1 MQACVLRGFRSTFSV
16 VEGQDDLR
24 DRFFRA
30 QLAREMKDYTPKDFL
45 TAAVMKLSAAFLFAT
60 MAVQVRYLGDRFP
73 VGQVIFFR
81 AIFAFPPILIF
92 YGVLGELAR
101 AWHTKNFP
109 GHVMRGTLSIASSFC
124 YFAAVARLPIVDVTA
139 ISFVTPLIVVV
150 LAALIL
156 KEVVHV
162 YRWSAVIV
170 GFGGVIVML
179 IPYMDMSKHEAMSTA
194 LTIGLSLA
202 ICNAICSAIAVI
214 QVRRLTQTETTSS
227 IVLYFTMFITL
238 GGLVTL
244 PFGWVMPNGLE
255 LACLIGAGVC
265 GGIAHI
271 ISTSS
276 HHYAPASFLVS
287 FDYSSMIW
295 AFLLGYLF
303 FGEIPAALVA
313 VGAVIVAGAGLFV
326 VWRERQLGLKRPD
339 VEQEIA
345 APRG

>member
-1 MQACVLRGFRSTFSV
+1 MT
-16 VEGQDDLR
+16 
-24 DRFFRA
+24 
-30 QLAREMKDYTPKDFL
+30 DYTPRDFL
-45 TAAVMKLSAAFLFAT
+45 TAAVMKLSTAFLFAA

-81 AIFAFPPILIF
+81 AVFAFVPILIF
-92 YGVLGELAR
+92 YSVLGELSR
-101 AWHTKNFP
+101 CWQTQRFS
-109 GHVMRGTLSIASSFC
+109 GHVTRGTLSIASSFC
-124 YFAAVARLPIVDVTA
+124 YFAALQRLPIVDVTA
-139 ISFVTPLIVVV
+139 ISFVTPLIVVA

-156 KEVVHV
+156 KEVVHI

-170 GFGGVIVML
+170 GFCGVIVML
-179 IPYMDMSKHEAMSTA
+179 IPYMDPSKHVAMSNA
-194 LTIGLSLA
+194 IAVGLALA
-202 ICNAICSAIAVI
+202 ISNAVFSAFSVI
-214 QVRRLTQTETTSS
+214 QVRRLTQTESTSS
-227 IVLYFTMFITL
+227 IVFYFSLFIAL

-244 PFGWVMPNGLE
+244 PFGWTTPNWIE
-255 LACLIGAGVC
+255 LGCLVGAGVC
-265 GGIAHI
+265 GGVAHI

-303 FGEIPAALVA
+303 FDEIPAALVA
-313 VGAVIVAGAGLFV
+313 VGAAIVAGAGLFV

-339 VEQEIA
+339 AEQEIA

>member
-1 MQACVLRGFRSTFSV
+1 MT
-16 VEGQDDLR
+16 
-24 DRFFRA
+24 
-30 QLAREMKDYTPKDFL
+30 DYTPKDFL
-45 TAAVMKLSAAFLFAT
+45 TAALMKLSAAFLFAT

-92 YGVLGELAR
+92 YAVLGELAG
-101 AWHTKNFP
+101 AWHTKNLS

-156 KEVVHV
+156 KEVVHI

-179 IPYMDMSKHEAMSTA
+179 VPYMDMSKHAAMSTA

-202 ICNAICSAIAVI
+202 ICNALCSAVAVI
-214 QVRRLTQTETTSS
+214 QVRRLTQTETTKS

-255 LACLIGAGVC
+255 LACLIGAGIC

-313 VGAVIVAGAGLFV
+313 VGAVIVAAAGLFV

>member
-1 MQACVLRGFRSTFSV
+1 MT
-16 VEGQDDLR
+16 
-24 DRFFRA
+24 
-30 QLAREMKDYTPKDFL
+30 DYTPRDFL
-45 TAAVMKLSAAFLFAT
+45 TAAVMKLSTAFLFAA

-81 AIFAFPPILIF
+81 AVFAFVPILIF
-92 YGVLGELAR
+92 YSVLGELSR
-101 AWHTKNFP
+101 CWQTQRFS
-109 GHVMRGTLSIASSFC
+109 GHVTRGTLSIASSFC
-124 YFAAVARLPIVDVTA
+124 YFAALQRLPIVDVTA
-139 ISFVTPLIVVV
+139 ISFVTPLIVVA

-156 KEVVHV
+156 KEVVHI

-170 GFGGVIVML
+170 GFCGVIVML
-179 IPYMDMSKHEAMSTA
+179 IPYMDPSKHVAMSNA
-194 LTIGLSLA
+194 IAVGLALA
-202 ICNAICSAIAVI
+202 ISNAVFSAFSVI
-214 QVRRLTQTETTSS
+214 QVRRLTQTESTSS
-227 IVLYFTMFITL
+227 IVFYFSLFIAL

-244 PFGWVMPNGLE
+244 PFGWTTPNWIE
-255 LACLIGAGVC
+255 LACLVGAGVC
-265 GGIAHI
+265 GGVAHI

-313 VGAVIVAGAGLFV
+313 LGAAIVAGAGLFV

>member
-1 MQACVLRGFRSTFSV
+1 MQACVLRGFRSAFSV

>member
-1 MQACVLRGFRSTFSV
+1 
-16 VEGQDDLR
+16 
-24 DRFFRA
+24 
-30 QLAREMKDYTPKDFL
+30 
-45 TAAVMKLSAAFLFAT
+45 MKLSTAFLFAA

-92 YGVLGELAR
+92 YTVLGELAG
-101 AWHTKNFP
+101 AWHTKNFR

-139 ISFVTPLIVVV
+139 ISFVTPLIVVA
-150 LAALIL
+150 LAAIIL
-156 KEVVHV
+156 KEVVHI

-170 GFGGVIVML
+170 GFCGVIVML
-179 IPYMDMSKHEAMSTA
+179 IPYMDPSKHVAMSNA
-194 LTIGLSLA
+194 IAIGLALA
-202 ICNAICSAIAVI
+202 ICNAMFSAVAVI
-214 QVRRLTQTETTSS
+214 QVRRLTQTETTKS
-227 IVLYFTMFITL
+227 IVLYFTTFIAL

-244 PFGWVMPNGLE
+244 PFGWVMPNSLE

>member
-1 MQACVLRGFRSTFSV
+1 MT
-16 VEGQDDLR
+16 E
-24 DRFFRA
+24 
-30 QLAREMKDYTPKDFL
+30 YTPRDFL
-45 TAAVMKLSAAFLFAT
+45 TAAVMKLSTAFLFAA

-81 AIFAFPPILIF
+81 AAFAFVPILIF
-92 YGVLGELAR
+92 YSVLGELSR
-101 AWHTKNFP
+101 CWQTQRFS
-109 GHVMRGTLSIASSFC
+109 GHVTRGTLSIASSFC
-124 YFAAVARLPIVDVTA
+124 YFAALQRLPIVDVTA
-139 ISFVTPLIVVV
+139 ISFVTPLIVVA

-156 KEVVHV
+156 KEVVHI

-170 GFGGVIVML
+170 GFCGVIVML
-179 IPYMDMSKHEAMSTA
+179 IPYMDPSKHVAMSNVIA
-194 LTIGLSLA
+194 VGLALA
-202 ICNAICSAIAVI
+202 ISNAIFSAFSVI
-214 QVRRLTQTETTSS
+214 QVRRLTQTESTSS
-227 IVLYFTMFITL
+227 IVFYFSMFIAL

-244 PFGWVMPNGLE
+244 PFGWTTPNWIE
-255 LACLIGAGVC
+255 LGCLVGAGVC
-265 GGIAHI
+265 GGVAHI

-313 VGAVIVAGAGLFV
+313 LGAAIVAGAGLFV

>member
-1 MQACVLRGFRSTFSV
+1 MH
-16 VEGQDDLR
+16 
-24 DRFFRA
+24 
-30 QLAREMKDYTPKDFL
+30 DYKPKDFA
-45 TAAVMKLSAAFLFAT
+45 TAAVMKLSAAFLFAA

-81 AIFAFPPILIF
+81 AIAAFVPILIF
-92 YGVLGELAR
+92 YAVLGELSR
-101 AWHTKNFP
+101 CWQTQRFS
-109 GHVMRGTLSIASSFC
+109 GHVQRGALSIASSFC
-124 YFAAVARLPIVDVTA
+124 YFAALARLPIVDVTA

-150 LAALIL
+150 LAAVFL
-156 KEVVHV
+156 KEVVHI

-170 GFGGVIVML
+170 GFLGVIVML
-179 IPYMDMSKHEAMSTA
+179 IPYMDPSTHAAMSHVVGV
-194 LTIGLSLA
+194 GLALA
-202 ICNAICSAIAVI
+202 ICNAVCSAIAVI
-214 QVRRLTQTETTSS
+214 QVRRLTRTETTSS
-227 IVLYFTMFITL
+227 IVFYFSMFIAL

-244 PFGWVMPNGLE
+244 PFAWTTPNWIE
-255 LACLIGAGVC
+255 LACLVGAGIC

-295 AFLLGYLF
+295 GFLLGYLF
-303 FGEIPAALVA
+303 FGEVPAALVA
-313 VGAVIVAGAGLFV
+313 VGAVIVAAAGLFV

-339 VEQEIA
+339 EEQEIA

>member
-1 MQACVLRGFRSTFSV
+1 MIHYSQ
-16 VEGQDDLR
+16 R
-24 DRFFRA
+24 DFV
-30 QLAREMKDYTPKDFL
+30 

-81 AIFAFPPILIF
+81 AIFAFVPILIF
-92 YGVLGELAR
+92 YAALGELSR
-101 AWHTKNFP
+101 CWQTKRFG
-109 GHVMRGTLSIASSFC
+109 GHVQRGTLSIASAFC
-124 YFAAVARLPIVDVTA
+124 YFAALARLPIVDVTA

-150 LAALIL
+150 LAAIFL
-156 KEVVHV
+156 KEVVHI

-170 GFGGVIVML
+170 GFSGVIVML
-179 IPYMDMSKHEAMSTA
+179 IPYLDVSKHAAMTPVLA
-194 LTIGLSLA
+194 TGLALA
-202 ICNAICSAIAVI
+202 ICNAVFSAIAVI
-214 QVRRLTQTETTSS
+214 QVRRLTRTETTSS
-227 IVLYFTMFITL
+227 IVIYFSLFIAI

-244 PFGWVMPNGLE
+244 PFGWIAPNGIE
-255 LACLIGAGVC
+255 LGCLIGAGIA
-265 GGIAHI
+265 GGAAHI

-295 AFLLGYLF
+295 GFLLGYLF
-303 FGEIPAALVA
+303 FGEVPATLVA

-326 VWRERQLGLKRPD
+326 VWRERQLGLKRPKA
-339 VEQEIA
+339 EQEIA

>member
-1 MQACVLRGFRSTFSV
+1 
-16 VEGQDDLR
+16 
-24 DRFFRA
+24 
-30 QLAREMKDYTPKDFL
+30 
-45 TAAVMKLSAAFLFAT
+45 MKLSAAFLFAS

-81 AIFAFPPILIF
+81 AVFAFIPILIF
-92 YGVLGELAR
+92 YSVLGELSR
-101 AWHTKNFP
+101 SWQTQRFS

-124 YFAAVARLPIVDVTA
+124 YFGALARLPIVDVTA
-139 ISFVTPLIVVV
+139 ISFVTPLIVVA
-150 LAALIL
+150 LAAIFL
-156 KEVVHV
+156 KEVVHI

-170 GFGGVIVML
+170 GFSGVIVML
-179 IPYMDMSKHEAMSTA
+179 IPYMDSSASA
-194 LTIGLSLA
+194 SAISSAVSIGLSLA
-202 ICNAICSAIAVI
+202 ICNAVCSAIAVI

-227 IVLYFTMFITL
+227 IVIYFSMFIAI

-244 PFGWVMPNGLE
+244 PFGWTWPNQIE
-255 LACLIGAGVC
+255 LACLIGAGIA
-265 GGIAHI
+265 GGVAHI
-271 ISTSS
+271 LSTSS

-295 AFLLGYLF
+295 GFLLGWLF

-339 VEQEIA
+339 AEQEIA

>member
-1 MQACVLRGFRSTFSV
+1 MT
-16 VEGQDDLR
+16 
-24 DRFFRA
+24 
-30 QLAREMKDYTPKDFL
+30 DYTPRDFI
-45 TAAVMKLSAAFLFAT
+45 TAAVMKLSTAFLFAT

-81 AIFAFPPILIF
+81 AVFAFVPILIF
-92 YGVLGELAR
+92 YAAMGELSR
-101 AWHTKNFP
+101 SWQTQRFS
-109 GHVMRGTLSIASSFC
+109 GHVTRGALSIASSFC
-124 YFAAVARLPIVDVTA
+124 YFAALQRLPIVDVTA
-139 ISFVTPLIVVV
+139 ISFVTPLIVVA

-156 KEVVHV
+156 KEVVHI

-170 GFGGVIVML
+170 GFCGVIVML
-179 IPYMDMSKHEAMSTA
+179 IPYLDPSKHVAMSNV
-194 LTIGLSLA
+194 LLVGLALA
-202 ICNAICSAIAVI
+202 ICNAIFSAVAVI
-214 QVRRLTQTETTSS
+214 QVRRLTQTESTSS
-227 IVLYFTMFITL
+227 IVIYFSLFIAL

-244 PFGWVMPNGLE
+244 PFGWTTPNGLE
-255 LACLIGAGVC
+255 LACLIGAGVA
-265 GGIAHI
+265 GGVAHI

-295 AFLLGYLF
+295 AFVLGYLF

-326 VWRERQLGLKRPD
+326 VWRERQLGLKRPEA
-339 VEQEIA
+339 EQEIA

>member
-1 MQACVLRGFRSTFSV
+1 MTDYGP
-16 VEGQDDLR
+16 R
-24 DRFFRA
+24 DFI
-30 QLAREMKDYTPKDFL
+30 
-45 TAAVMKLSAAFLFAT
+45 TAAAMKLSAAFLFAA

-81 AIFAFPPILIF
+81 AIFAFIPILIF
-92 YGVLGELAR
+92 YAVLGELAR
-101 AWHTKNFP
+101 SWHTQRFS

-124 YFAAVARLPIVDVTA
+124 YFAALARLPIVDVTA

-150 LAALIL
+150 LAAVFL
-156 KEVVHV
+156 KEIVHI

-170 GFGGVIVML
+170 GFLGVIVML
-179 IPYMDMSKHEAMSTA
+179 IPYMDASKHAAMSSVLAT
-194 LTIGLSLA
+194 GLALA
-202 ICNAICSAIAVI
+202 IANAVCSAFSVI

-227 IVLYFTMFITL
+227 IVIYFSMFIAL

-244 PFGWVMPNGLE
+244 PFGWTMPNWIE
-255 LACLIGAGVC
+255 LACLIGAGIC
-265 GGIAHI
+265 GGVAHI

-295 AFLLGYLF
+295 AFLLGWLF
-303 FGEIPAALVA
+303 FGEVPALLVA
-313 VGAVIVAGAGLFV
+313 IGAVIVAAAGLFV

-339 VEQEIA
+339 AEQEIA

>member
-1 MQACVLRGFRSTFSV
+1 MPDYAP
-16 VEGQDDLR
+16 
-24 DRFFRA
+24 
-30 QLAREMKDYTPKDFL
+30 KDYI
-45 TAAVMKLSAAFLFAT
+45 TAAVMKLATAFLFAT

-81 AIFAFPPILIF
+81 AVFAFVPILIF
-92 YGVLGELAR
+92 YAALGELSR
-101 AWHTKNFP
+101 SWQTQRFS

-124 YFAAVARLPIVDVTA
+124 YFGALARLPIVDVTA
-139 ISFVTPLIVVV
+139 ISFVTPLIVVA
-150 LAALIL
+150 LAAIFL
-156 KEVVHV
+156 KEIVHI

-170 GFGGVIVML
+170 GFSGVIVML
-179 IPYMDMSKHEAMSTA
+179 IPYLDVSKHAAMSTA
-194 LTIGLSLA
+194 LTVGLSLA
-202 ICNAICSAIAVI
+202 ICNAVFSAIAVI

-227 IVLYFTMFITL
+227 IVIYFSLFIAI
-238 GGLVTL
+238 GGLATL
-244 PFGWVMPNGLE
+244 PFGWTMPNGIE
-255 LACLIGAGVC
+255 LACLIGAGIA
-265 GGIAHI
+265 GGTAHI

-303 FGEIPAALVA
+303 FGEVPAALVA

-326 VWRERQLGLKRPD
+326 VWRERQLGLKRPEA
-339 VEQEIA
+339 EQEIA

>member
-1 MQACVLRGFRSTFSV
+1 
-16 VEGQDDLR
+16 
-24 DRFFRA
+24 
-30 QLAREMKDYTPKDFL
+30 MKAYAPRDFL

-60 MAVQVRYLGDRFP
+60 MAAQVRYLGDRFP

-81 AIFAFPPILIF
+81 AIFAFVPILIF
-92 YGVLGELAR
+92 YAALGELSR
-101 AWHTKNFP
+101 SWQTKRFP
-109 GHVMRGTLSIASSFC
+109 GHVWRGTLSIASSFC
-124 YFAAVARLPIVDVTA
+124 YFAALARLPIVDVTA

-150 LAALIL
+150 LAAIFL
-156 KEVVHV
+156 KEIVHF
-162 YRWSAVIV
+162 YRWAAVIV
-170 GFGGVIVML
+170 GFSGVIVML
-179 IPYMDMSKHEAMSTA
+179 VPYMDMAKHHAA
-194 LTIGLSLA
+194 LSSVAAVGLALA
-202 ICNAICSAIAVI
+202 ICNAVFSAIAVI

-227 IVLYFTMFITL
+227 IVIYFSMFIAI

-244 PFGWVMPNGLE
+244 PFGWVLPNNLE
-255 LACLIGAGVC
+255 LACLIGAGIA
-265 GGIAHI
+265 GGAAHI
-271 ISTSS
+271 LSTSS

-313 VGAVIVAGAGLFV
+313 VGAVIVACAGLFV

-339 VEQEIA
+339 SEQEIS